1 MSVSEFDSYR
11 PPEEPRRKRKG
22 KGRRRAPG
30 SAFRR
35 GGDGS
40 REMPMVP
47 EPDFTSYYGRP
58 IVKAPPW
65 EKEIGAY
72 LFLGGLAGGSSIL
85 AFGAELTDRPLLRR
99 NMRLSAI
106 TAAGLGTVALV
117 ADLGRP
123 ERFLHMMRTIKPT
136 SPMSLGS
143 WLLAYYATHAGVA
156 AAAEVD
162 RMTHAKLP
170 LGPLRPVLR
179 FVDRP
184 AAAGAAASGAAPESL
199 EVNPLYDDSYSKSLA
214 FSVAFPKLT
223 LYYSGAAPCRA
234 PARQL
239 RFDGAAA
246 REAGGAAQPG
256 GPHLECHVAG
266 TLPRAALWGR
276 VDRHRH
282 APHRLR
288 GVGASHQQPDREPHA
303 GRVARPVRP
312 RAVPVPCKFCRRVAS
327 RDPAADLI
335 RRRPATSA
343 GRWGSSASSSSGT
356 TGSSARASTAGFAR
370 SGAPTSTVSSL
381 PAPPPLSPR

>member
-85 AFGAELTDRPLLRR
+85 AFGGELTDRPLLRR
-99 NMRLSAI
+99 NMRLFAI

-170 LGPLRPVLR
+170 LGPLRSILR

-184 AAAGAAASGAAPESL
+184 AAAGAAVLGAPLAAYTAVLLGDTAVPTWNAMHKDLPFVFVSSASLAAGGLAMLTTPTRETAPARTFALAGVAGEVVSMHLMKQRMDSVAAEPLEQGRPGTWLTWSERLAIAGATGTILGGRRRWVAALSGAALVASSALTRFGVFQAGKDSVKDPKYTVEPQRNRL
-199 EVNPLYDDSYSKSLA
+199 AKRRAEGITDDSI
-214 FSVAFPKLT
+214 T
-223 LYYSGAAPCRA
+223 
-234 PARQL
+234 
-239 RFDGAAA
+239 
-246 REAGGAAQPG
+246 
-256 GPHLECHVAG
+256 
-266 TLPRAALWGR
+266 
-276 VDRHRH
+276 
-282 APHRLR
+282 
-288 GVGASHQQPDREPHA
+288 
-303 GRVARPVRP
+303 
-312 RAVPVPCKFCRRVAS
+312 
-327 RDPAADLI
+327 
-335 RRRPATSA
+335 
-343 GRWGSSASSSSGT
+343 
-356 TGSSARASTAGFAR
+356 TAG
-370 SGAPTSTVSSL
+370 
-381 PAPPPLSPR
+381 